1 MAADDIAAYIEKSG
15 SPAQIIPMEEF
26 NVEEMQGVKRLIVI
40 TSTYGE
46 GELPETTAPFYE
58 ALITQSPDLSGV
70 EFAAFGLGDSTYETY
85 GNGIDV
91 VSAKLKELGATQVGE
106 TGRHDAAKGEALA
119 DVAVNWI
126 TETLPLFELH

>member
-1 MAADDIAAYIEKSG
+1 M
-15 SPAQIIPMEEF
+15 
-26 NVEEMQGVKRLIVI
+26 
-40 TSTYGE
+40 
-46 GELPETTAPFYE
+46 
-58 ALITQSPDLSGV
+58 ITQSPDLSGV